1 MLENLINLVKENA
14 KQAIIDNPAIP
25 NEQNDAAC
33 ETTAT
38 SIFDSL
44 KNMLGS
50 GGLDRITQ
58 LFSRNDEDKS
68 SAVNEISGNVAG
80 ELMNKFGMEN
90 SAANDVVQSLVPTV
104 VGQLTSKT
112 NDPNDSSFDLESIV
126 GSLTGGDTGGI
137 LGKLKGLVGL

>member
-1 MLENLINLVKENA
+1 MLENLINLVKDNA

-44 KNMLGS
+44 KNMVGN
-50 GGLDRITQ
+50 GGIESVTQ
-58 LFSRNDEDKS
+58 LFSNNGENQ
-68 SAVNEISGNVAG
+68 SAAVTEISGNVAG
-80 ELMNKFGMEN
+80 ELMNKFGLEN
-90 SAANDVVQSLVPTV
+90 TAANGIVQSLIPTV
-104 VGQLTSKT
+104 MGQLTSKT
-112 NDPNDSSFDLESIV
+112 NDPNDNSFDLKSIV
-126 GSLTGGDTGGI
+126 GSLTGGDAGGI